1 MLFSAQKAEV
11 NNFSVTGQTASDR
24 SQVLPV
30 EKTQRHKK
38 ERRERKKQEKML
50 AFFDSH
56 PEKAI
61 HQQQQGS
68 ARRWTVRTIG
78 PGLRLQPLYFLAA
91 VECCQHLMSLNL
103 L

>member
-11 NNFSVTGQTASDR
+11 NNFSVIGQTASDR

-68 ARRWTVRTIG
+68 ARKD
-78 PGLRLQPLYFLAA
+78 GLSKLSGLDSDCSPFTSWLLLSAA
-91 VECCQHLMSLNL
+91 STECL
-103 L
+103 